1 MNTNR
6 YENRA
11 AKATCCVWC
20 GLLGIAAVTTH
31 GQTAL
36 TVASL
41 PGYPGGTVNLPVS
54 VRRTTN
60 MAAAQF
66 DVAYNTGKVTA
77 GELVAGGLFSNHVVR
92 TREIAPGVVRV
103 LAFSRANATVTVTN
117 TQTAVEIPFT
127 VSPTEYIGSGP
138 IVVSNAR
145 LARPDAAPVAPLAL
159 NSGAIFVRSVN
170 PQPEGA
176 QLFLSSEAGVN
187 YVVEATTNFVEWTD
201 VSTNTAFGGYLD
213 AFDPFA
219 TNSPYRFYRL
229 RREP

>member
-6 YENRA
+6 HENRQ
-11 AKATCCVWC
+11 TRIRGYVWC
-20 GLLGIAAVTTH
+20 GLLVVAALTAR
-31 GQTAL
+31 GQTAV

-41 PGYPGGTVNLPVS
+41 PGYPGGTVSLPVS

-60 MAAAQF
+60 VAAAQF
-66 DVAYNTGKVTA
+66 DVTYNTAKVTA
-77 GELVAGGLFSNHVVR
+77 GPLVAGGIFSNHVVR

-103 LAFSRANATVTVTN
+103 LAFSRTNAALTVTN
-117 TQTAVEIPFT
+117 NATAVEIPFT

-138 IVVSNAR
+138 IVPSNAR
-145 LARPDAAPVAPLAL
+145 LAQPDATTVAPLAL

-170 PQPEGA
+170 LQPDGA
-176 QLFLSSEAGVN
+176 QLFLPSEAGAN

-213 AFDPFA
+213 AFDSFA